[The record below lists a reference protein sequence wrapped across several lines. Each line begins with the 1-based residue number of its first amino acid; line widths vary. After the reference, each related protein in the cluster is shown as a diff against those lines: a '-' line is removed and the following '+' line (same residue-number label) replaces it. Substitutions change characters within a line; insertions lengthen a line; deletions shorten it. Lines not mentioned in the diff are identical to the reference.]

1 MTTLGEQAFQGCVKL
16 NTVDLPATITSIPSQ
31 AFENCPLIDITIG
44 AGVTIADAAAM
55 GQWGTSFITTYNTN
69 GAGNYHCYFNV
80 VHPLVVW
87 TYGQVVENGMSF
99 NTSTQTINAY
109 RGSGVAVTIP
119 AQISGVAVTTLYKGS
134 FTSKNLTGLTFAVD
148 SQLVAIGD
156 GAFFSNNLGNLSC
169 RQPLK

>member
-1 MTTLGEQAFQGCVKL
+1 MTAIGANAFSGNASVTAVTLPATVTTLGEQAFQGCVKL

-31 AFENCPLIDITIG
+31 AFENCPLVDITIG

-109 RGSGVAVTIP
+109 RGGGCDHFRP
-119 AQISGVAVTTLYKGS
+119 K
-134 FTSKNLTGLTFAVD
+134 
-148 SQLVAIGD
+148 
-156 GAFFSNNLGNLSC
+156 
-169 RQPLK
+169 